1 MKNWI
6 KLAMA
11 GSLGL
16 ILWGGSTTAHAAK
29 KVTLPEYPQQRIFT
43 FKAKGTKVYSYP
55 RAAYAKSTVLG
66 TDKSTTKQ
74 WTVDKVIKVNGKR
87 YVRLAKVTTKALPH
101 GTAVPNP
108 SKANT
113 TLVGG
118 YVALSQLK
126 FHQQISKLT
135 SVKKT
140 AYWTP
145 TTNNDFWNMPKKTL
159 GTTAANHYGH
169 SYGYRTLYAIQSLT
183 TINKKQY
190 LYFETAAGKAIGW
203 LPVNAVIK
211 GTYPNLLQRE
221 LTRDLAATTATT
233 TVDEAGHVK
242 VGVATANG
250 NVQRVV
256 LLQQDSQTAIYD
268 FQAGKA
274 VKLTNRN
281 AHGKVVSSQAF
292 TQSTKN
298 LNIKAHADFDIQG
311 YRYTVKVAPTGSVSV
326 LSTGGWIA

>member
-16 ILWGGSTTAHAAK
+16 ILWGGATSAQAAK

-101 GTAVPNP
+101 GTAVPNS

-159 GTTAANHYGH
+159 GTTAASHYGH

-183 TINKKQY
+183 TTSKKQY
-190 LYFETAAGKAIGW
+190 LYFETAAG
-203 LPVNAVIK
+203 
-211 GTYPNLLQRE
+211 
-221 LTRDLAATTATT
+221 
-233 TVDEAGHVK
+233 
-242 VGVATANG
+242 
-250 NVQRVV
+250 
-256 LLQQDSQTAIYD
+256 
-268 FQAGKA
+268 
-274 VKLTNRN
+274 
-281 AHGKVVSSQAF
+281 
-292 TQSTKN
+292 
-298 LNIKAHADFDIQG
+298 
-311 YRYTVKVAPTGSVSV
+311 
-326 LSTGGWIA
+326 